1 MTTRVLC
8 SVPCLIAW
16 GLGVG
21 GVHAQ
26 TARALAPT
34 SIQAEYDTRL
44 AALAPDDINGHY
56 ALADWCRAKRRY
68 DLVVRECQT
77 VLRLKPGHTNA
88 RLLLDVAQQQLNR
101 AGPTDRSRQTAPA
114 RGPGRQGDY
123 VSEDDIQRLRYA
135 ELNPDRPERVQVRF
149 HNRVTAEFVDLM
161 VQQGK
166 FNRRGRTAFL
176 RSKPAEKLFI
186 MLQQDPE
193 AYRDDIEIRS
203 DPIVFAQFRKR
214 ILPTI
219 MTGCATAMCHGGVRA
234 PVFRLHGRKTRTER
248 LVYTNF
254 LILHSLTAQLEP
266 EVRGRPLINRDRPEE
281 SLLLDYLLPRA
292 MARHPHPT
300 DIDPIVRS
308 KRDAKYLM
316 VLQWISRLDPRP
328 NYDLD
333 WRPPGQEPAPA
344 INGRD

>member
-16 GLGVG
+16 GFGVSG
-21 GVHAQ
+21 AH
-26 TARALAPT
+26 ALAPAST
-34 SIQAEYDTRL
+34 QKDYDTRL

-56 ALADWCRAKRRY
+56 ALADWCRAKGRY
-68 DLVVRECQT
+68 DLVVRQCRT

-88 RLLLDVAQQQLNR
+88 RLLLDVAQLQLDR
-101 AGPTDRSRQTAPA
+101 TGTTDGSRQTAPA
-114 RGPGRQGDY
+114 RGPGRQRDY

-149 HNRVTAEFVDLM
+149 HNRVTAEFAALM
-161 VQQGK
+161 VKQGK

-214 ILPTI
+214 VLPTI
-219 MTGCATAMCHGGVRA
+219 MTGCATAACHGGVRA
-234 PVFRLHGRKTRTER
+234 PVFRLHGGKTRTER

-266 EVRGRPLINRDRPEE
+266 EARGQPLINRDRPEE

-292 MARHPHPT
+292 MAKHPHPT
-300 DIDPIVRS
+300 DIDPVAKS
-308 KRDAKYLM
+308 KRDTKYL
-316 VLQWISRLDPRP
+316 VIFQWISRLDPRP
-328 NYDLD
+328 NYDID
-333 WRPPGQEPAPA
+333 WRPPGQGADPTV
-344 INGRD
+344 NGRD